1 MSVDTSLS
9 GEVDRRIGRVLKMLC
24 QAHGTPLRDVA
35 DLLGVT
41 PTALSARIAGRRRF
55 QAEEVDL
62 LARHFEID
70 PGVFFVDPATLVSA
84 LRHRADDRTGSAST
98 RWYPRT
104 ADRKAA

>member
-24 QAHGTPLRDVA
+24 QAHGMPLRDVA

-62 LARHFEID
+62 MARHFNID
-70 PGVFFVDPATLVSA
+70 PGVFFADPAVLVSA
-84 LRHRADDRTGSAST
+84 LRNRADDRTGSSSI
-98 RWYPRT
+98 RWYSGT
-104 ADRKAA
+104 AGREAA